1 MTVILKLVKKV
12 LTSVRTRVI
21 MTKNKDLVKKRIPI
35 MPKVYSDEEREQIIK
50 RLKQTANEM
59 MLKKGVKKATVDEI
73 VKSAGIPKGTFYLFY
88 PCKEVLFFDA
98 AQDFHEQVDE
108 YITTG
113 FMKIIQEHN
122 IDPEQEG
129 AFLEVIDEIA
139 DVILGAMEITNNSCL
154 KVLLQPEEMNQ
165 VLSKL
170 PEDLL
175 QNHRDQDTQMG
186 AGIIAKVAA
195 KKGLNVEAV
204 VGSFSMIL
212 FGSMYKHVI
221 GEENLRESMR
231 MLIKGLVWQIL
242 E

>member
-1 MTVILKLVKKV
+1 
-12 LTSVRTRVI
+12 
-21 MTKNKDLVKKRIPI
+21 
-35 MPKVYSDEEREQIIK
+35 MPKTYTESEREQIII
-50 RLKQTANEM
+50 RLKKAANEM
-59 MLKKGVKKATVDEI
+59 LMKKGVKKTTVDEL
-73 VKSAGIPKGTFYLFY
+73 VKLAGIPKGTFYLFY

-98 AQDFHEQVDE
+98 AQDFHEQVDD
-108 YITTG
+108 YITKG
-113 FMKIIQEHN
+113 FLSIIASHN
-122 IDPEQEG
+122 IDPEEEG
-129 AFLEVIDEIA
+129 AFSECIDEIA
-139 DVILGAMEITNNSCL
+139 EVILGAMEITTTSCL
-154 KVLLQPEEMNQ
+154 KVLLEPEAMNQ

-175 QNHRDQDTQMG
+175 QNHRDQDTRMG

-195 KKGLNVEAV
+195 RKGLDVEAV

-231 MLIKGLVWQIL
+231 MLVKGLVIQIL

>member
-1 MTVILKLVKKV
+1 
-12 LTSVRTRVI
+12 
-21 MTKNKDLVKKRIPI
+21 
-35 MPKVYSDEEREQIIK
+35 MPKTYSEEERAQIVAK
-50 RLKQTANEM
+50 LKKAANEM
-59 MLKKGVKKATVDEI
+59 MQKKGVKKATVDEL

-98 AQDFHEQVDE
+98 AQDFHEQVDAH
-108 YITTG
+108 ITSG
-113 FMKIIQEHN
+113 FMRIIQEHN

-129 AFLEVIDEIA
+129 AFLKVIDEIA

-154 KVLLQPEEMNQ
+154 KVLLQPEEMSQ

-170 PEDLL
+170 PPELL
-175 QNHRDQDTQMG
+175 QEHRDQDTQMG

-195 KKGLNVEAV
+195 RKGLNVEAV

>member
-1 MTVILKLVKKV
+1 
-12 LTSVRTRVI
+12 
-21 MTKNKDLVKKRIPI
+21 
-35 MPKVYSDEEREQIIK
+35 MPKVYSDDERGQIVT
-50 RLKQTANEM
+50 RLKKAANEM
-59 MLKKGVKKATVDEI
+59 MMKKGVKKATVDEL

-98 AQDFHEQVDE
+98 AQDFHEQVDK
-108 YITTG
+108 YISGG

-129 AFLEVIDEIA
+129 AFHEVIDEIA

-170 PEDLL
+170 PAEIL
-175 QNHRDQDTQMG
+175 QNHREQDTQLG
-186 AGIIAKVAA
+186 SGIIANVAA
-195 KKGLNVEAV
+195 RKGLNVEAV
-204 VGSFSMIL
+204 VGSFTMIL
-212 FGSMYKHVI
+212 FGSMYKNVI
-221 GEENLRESMR
+221 GEENLRESIR

>member
-1 MTVILKLVKKV
+1 M
-12 LTSVRTRVI
+12 S
-21 MTKNKDLVKKRIPI
+21 
-35 MPKVYSDEEREQIIK
+35 KVYSDAEREQIVK
-50 RLKQTANEM
+50 RLKKAANEM
-59 MLKKGVKKATVDEI
+59 MLKKGVKKATVDEL

-88 PCKEVLFFDA
+88 PCKELLFFDA

-108 YITTG
+108 YITSG
-113 FMKIIQEHN
+113 FMRVIREHD
-122 IDPEQEG
+122 IDPDKEG
-129 AFLEVIDEIA
+129 AFLEVIDDIA
-139 DVILGAMEITNNSCL
+139 DVILGAMEITTNSCL

-170 PEDLL
+170 PEDVL
-175 QNHRDQDTQMG
+175 QKHRNQDTQMG

-195 KKGLNVEAV
+195 RKGLNVEAV

-221 GEENLRESMR
+221 GEENMRESMR